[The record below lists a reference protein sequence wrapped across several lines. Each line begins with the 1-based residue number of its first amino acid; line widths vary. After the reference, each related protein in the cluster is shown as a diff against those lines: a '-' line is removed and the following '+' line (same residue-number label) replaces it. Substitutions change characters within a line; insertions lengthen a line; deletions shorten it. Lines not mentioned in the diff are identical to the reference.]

1 MPSHV
6 DVADNSLG
14 TLVHDA
20 IYSIARSPV
29 FAQRHEVAIYM
40 FAHAL
45 NNELSLG
52 TLAMLGAILP

>member
-1 MPSHV
+1 MRGGTKRWLIVDVLSQL

-20 IYSIARSPV
+20 ICSIARSPV

-40 FAHAL
+40 WLMH
-45 NNELSLG
+45 
-52 TLAMLGAILP
+52 

>member
-1 MPSHV
+1 VLSQ

-14 TLVHDA
+14 TLVRDA

-29 FAQRHEVAIYM
+29 FAQRHEVAIYV
-40 FAHAL
+40 ARPL
-45 NNELSLG
+45 NNELTLG